1 MGSLKIK
8 ELFTNEIKGAI
19 IMKNNAYIEARNL
32 INDGIIY
39 VNQIS
44 EINVKQIIKNTNEFK
59 SNTAKIEA
67 ETFLNNGK
75 LETYDTKIVTSYLHN
90 KNSLS
95 SENLKIA
102 TDVWV

>member
-19 IMKNNAYIEARNL
+19 IMKDNANIEARNL

-39 VNQIS
+39 IS
-44 EINVKQIIKNTNEFK
+44 QKSIINVKQIIKNTNEFK
-59 SNTAKIEA
+59 SNTAKIQA
-67 ETFLNNGK
+67 ESFLNNGK
-75 LETYDTKIVTSYLHN
+75 LDTYDIKIETSYLQN

-95 SENLKIA
+95 SENLKIT
-102 TDVWV
+102 TDFWV